1 MHPNFVASTS
11 LQHIGSPV
19 ERLEYIRLRA
29 RNTELWDHASMSTPE
44 ERPSAKSL
52 HPLWALLPF
61 LRPYWGMMAAASF
74 ALLIAAGAQLALPLA
89 LRQLIDLMA
98 ERDASTINRWFL
110 ALLAA
115 AVVFGVFAA
124 LRFYLVTWVGERVV
138 ADLRAAVYRRVVRMD
153 PLFYETTRVGEVLSR
168 LTADTTLVQAIAGV
182 NLSIVLRSTLSLV
195 GAIVLMGL
203 TSAKLMGFILI
214 LIPVV
219 IAPLIITGRRVRGLS
234 RASQDR
240 IADTSG
246 LADETLNA
254 IQTVQAFTMEELQSE
269 RYGKAVEAS
278 FDTAVRRTKVRAALT
293 AIGVMLVFGG
303 ITCVL
308 WLGARQVVAGTMT
321 GGQLAQFLVYVAFV
335 GTSAAALSEMWGEVQ
350 RAAGAMERLSELL
363 QARPVIR
370 APEHPLELPARVQ
383 GNIRF
388 DNVTFHYPSRPQHP
402 ALDNFSLEVSPGET
416 IAFVGPSGAGKS
428 TTFQLLLRFYD
439 PDSGRVLIDDR
450 RLADLRPEDI
460 RTQIGLVPQDTV
472 LFGASARENIRYG
485 RPAASDAEI
494 EAAAVAA
501 AADEFLR
508 KLPEGYDTFLGERG
522 TRLSGGQRQRIALA
536 RAILKDPPILL
547 LDEAT
552 SSLDAESERL
562 VQQALEK
569 LMQGRTTIIIAH
581 RLATVLKADRIV
593 VMDHGHKIA
602 VGTHA
607 ELLLHSPLYAR
618 LAALQFA
625 ASSPEAL
632 EAALT

>member
-1 MHPNFVASTS
+1 MSTS
-11 LQHIGSPV
+11 ADRPRAKNLNP
-19 ERLEYIRLRA
+19 LR
-29 RNTELWDHASMSTPE
+29 
-44 ERPSAKSL
+44 
-52 HPLWALLPF
+52 ALLPF
-61 LRPYWGMMAAASF
+61 VRPYRGMLAAALV
-74 ALLIAAGAQLALPLA
+74 ALLVASVAMLALPVA
-89 LRQLIDLMA
+89 LRQVIDHVVTAKDSGALNRCLIG
-98 ERDASTINRWFL
+98 FL
-110 ALLAA
+110 AAS
-115 AVVFGVFAA
+115 VIFGVSAA
-124 LRFYLVTWVGERVV
+124 LRFYLVTWLGERVV

-168 LTADTTLVQAIAGV
+168 LTTDTTLVQAISGV
-182 NLSIVLRSTLSLV
+182 NLSIILRSSLSLIGGLV
-195 GAIVLMGL
+195 MMGL
-203 TSAKLMGFILI
+203 TSAKLMGIMLV

-219 IAPLIITGRRVRGLS
+219 VVPLIVIGRRVRRLS

-246 LADETLNA
+246 LAGETLNA
-254 IQTVQAFTMEELQSE
+254 IQTVQAFTLEELQSE
-269 RYGKAVEAS
+269 RYRSAVEDS
-278 FDTAVRRTKVRAALT
+278 FVTAIRRTRVRASLT
-293 AIGVMLVFGG
+293 AFGITLVFAA
-303 ITCVL
+303 ITFVL
-308 WLGARQVVAGTMT
+308 WLGVRQVLAGTMT
-321 GGQLAQFLVYVAFV
+321 GGQLLQFLLYAGFV
-335 GTSAAALSEMWGEVQ
+335 GSSAAALTEMWGEMQ
-350 RAAGAMERLSELL
+350 RAAGAMERLNELL
-363 QARPVIR
+363 QARPTIG
-370 APEHPLELPARVQ
+370 APP
-383 GNIRF
+383 
-388 DNVTFHYPSRPQHP
+388 HP
-402 ALDNFSLEVSPGET
+402 AASSGSGERRACASTMSPSTIHRVRTARHWPISAWMWRAGET

-439 PDSGRVLIDDR
+439 PDSGRVSIDDQ
-450 RLADLRPEDI
+450 RLADLRPEDV
-460 RTQIGLVPQDTV
+460 RAQIGLVPQDTV

-485 RPAASDAEI
+485 RPSATDAEI

-508 KLPEGYDTFLGERG
+508 KLPQGYDTFLGERG

-607 ELLLHSPLYAR
+607 ELLVHSPLYAR
-618 LAALQFA
+618 LASLQFA
-625 ASSPEAL
+625 AVGSETVDAASSL
-632 EAALT
+632 S